1 MLGSQILNSTK
12 EESPMSEEK
21 TMNRREQVAELIKEG
36 TYTKAEI
43 AEMLE
48 VTTAS
53 VSSQMT
59 YLRWMGNFIKY
70 DENKVLSFCTE
81 DEYNSWKEELEA
93 NRKTKTSARTPEE
106 QAEAVYN
113 AIQRQEVQLANWR
126 KKLTQIVDDLQAD
139 PDDAQLD
146 EFKREAEANITLLE
160 IKISRNET
168 KQADLPDYEPPAEED
183 DNEPP
188 VDEDEDL
195 V

>member
-1 MLGSQILNSTK
+1 MA
-12 EESPMSEEK
+12 EEK

-36 TYTKAEI
+36 THTKAEI
-43 AEMLE
+43 AEMLD
-48 VTTAS
+48 VSPAS

-70 DENKVLSFCTE
+70 DENKVLTFCTE
-81 DEYNSWKEELEA
+81 DEYNDWQEELAA

-106 QAEAVYN
+106 QAEATYK
-113 AIQRQEVQLANWR
+113 AIERQETQLSTWQ
-126 KKLTQIVDDLQAD
+126 KKLAQIESDIADD

-160 IKISRNET
+160 IKISRNKV
-168 KQADLPDYEPPAEED
+168 KQEDLPDYEPPAESEET
-183 DNEPP
+183 EPP
-188 VDEDEDL
+188 ADDDEDL